1 MMRSSVLSDKT
12 VIDEIKKNFIAIEL
26 NITDDGFP
34 KDVPALKPWETAY
47 NANKL
52 YTVAFA
58 TSTVIGPTGK
68 WFFGDSGS
76 GHGHQAETAVNYHP
90 DLFLKYLA
98 TCRERYQRA
107 LAIESDKAL
116 SEMQRKLK
124 LAALQAEILK
134 SVHENAEKAKKK

>member
-34 KDVPALKPWETAY
+34 KDVPALKPWENAY

-76 GHGHQAETAVNYHP
+76 GHSYQADTAPNYHP
-90 DLFLKYLA
+90 DLYLKFLA
-98 TCRERYQRA
+98 TCKDRYERA
-107 LAIESDKAL
+107 LAIESDKTI
-116 SEMQRKLK
+116 SETARKLK

-134 SVHENAEKAKKK
+134 SVQ